1 MIGRA
6 CTPSGLSRNSMC
18 GICGNSILQSA
29 PKDLLP
35 PETLSRLKQ
44 GFAVP
49 VGEWLRE
56 FID

>member
-1 MIGRA
+1 
-6 CTPSGLSRNSMC
+6 MC